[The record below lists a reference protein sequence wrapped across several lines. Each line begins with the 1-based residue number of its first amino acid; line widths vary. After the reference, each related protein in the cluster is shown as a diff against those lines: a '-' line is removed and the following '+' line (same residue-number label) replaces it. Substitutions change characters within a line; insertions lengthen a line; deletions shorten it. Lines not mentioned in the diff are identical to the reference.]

1 MEKTVRMM
9 MDLIASEACGKEI
22 DPKEYALSDEEL
34 KDLYRLSKFHDLAH
48 LVGNALIQK
57 DLIRNAE
64 IRQRFEKQVMTAVYR
79 YERTNYE
86 LQRLCDTLN
95 EAKIP
100 FIPLKGSVI
109 RNCYPEPWMRT
120 SCDIDILV
128 REQDLETAAQAIGE
142 KLGYRYE
149 SRNYHDISLKSES
162 GVHLE
167 LHFSLKENEENI
179 DGLLS
184 DCWQYA
190 FVHRAYEYSFTPEF
204 FLFHQ
209 FAHASYHFL
218 HGGCGVRILL
228 DICILERFLPCDRAK
243 LEGLLE
249 KCGILKFAHEV
260 EHLANIWF
268 GTAEYTEISRQMERY
283 LLSGGVYGTTG
294 NRVAVQQAQKG
305 GKMRYALSRI
315 WLPYSSL
322 KNFYP
327 SLEGKA
333 ILLPFYEMRRWGRF
347 LIGGKAKRGLEE
359 LKLNAGTTMEGQS
372 QIMSMLEKLELRP

>member
-48 LVGNALIQK
+48 LVGNALIKK

-128 REQDLETAAQAIGE
+128 HEKDLENAVSPIGM
-142 KLGYRYE
+142 
-149 SRNYHDISLKSES
+149 S
-162 GVHLE
+162 
-167 LHFSLKENEENI
+167 
-179 DGLLS
+179 
-184 DCWQYA
+184 
-190 FVHRAYEYSFTPEF
+190 PE
-204 FLFHQ
+204 
-209 FAHASYHFL
+209 
-218 HGGCGVRILL
+218 I
-228 DICILERFLPCDRAK
+228 ITI
-243 LEGLLE
+243 
-249 KCGILKFAHEV
+249 
-260 EHLANIWF
+260 
-268 GTAEYTEISRQMERY
+268 Y
-283 LLSGGVYGTTG
+283 L
-294 NRVAVQQAQKG
+294 
-305 GKMRYALSRI
+305 
-315 WLPYSSL
+315 
-322 KNFYP
+322 
-327 SLEGKA
+327 
-333 ILLPFYEMRRWGRF
+333 
-347 LIGGKAKRGLEE
+347 
-359 LKLNAGTTMEGQS
+359 
-372 QIMSMLEKLELRP
+372 